1 MERIPNVLAG
11 RYATSAMRAI
21 WGAEGRIA
29 LERNYWIAV
38 LKAQK
43 DLGLE
48 IPQSAIDAYERVKDQ
63 IDLNAI
69 HAREA
74 VTRHDVKARI
84 EFCDLAGCE
93 HIHKGPP
100 AAT

>member
-48 IPQSAIDAYERVKDQ
+48 IPQSAIDAYERQGSD
-63 IDLNAI
+63 
-69 HAREA
+69 
-74 VTRHDVKARI
+74 
-84 EFCDLAGCE
+84 
-93 HIHKGPP
+93 
-100 AAT
+100 